1 MGEPTRVLLVD
12 GYNVINRVPELRAS
26 LAQGLENARLRLA
39 IQVSAWTKTHPATAS
54 IIVFDGEDKPL
65 GGREQTLAGVR
76 CLFTAT
82 AHGGDDALIRLT
94 REHRTKEHDV
104 TVVSD
109 DNNVGNNCRA
119 HGATVRTTSFLMR
132 VDRAPASPRFAG
144 KASDKGIS
152 RKAATEIDAELR
164 KKFGV

>member
-1 MGEPTRVLLVD
+1 M
-12 GYNVINRVPELRAS
+12 
-26 LAQGLENARLRLA
+26 RLA
-39 IQVSAWTKTHPATAS
+39 LQVSTWNKTHPAYTC
-54 IIVFDGEDKPL
+54 IIVFDGEGKNP

-94 REHRTKEHDV
+94 RESGEKGRPV

-109 DNNVGNNCRA
+109 DNKVGNNCRA
-119 HGATVRTTSFLMR
+119 LGASIQTTPFLMR
-132 VDRAPASPRFAG
+132 VDRSANSRRDMG

-152 RKAATEIDAELR
+152 RKVATEIDAELK
-164 KKFGV
+164 KKFGL